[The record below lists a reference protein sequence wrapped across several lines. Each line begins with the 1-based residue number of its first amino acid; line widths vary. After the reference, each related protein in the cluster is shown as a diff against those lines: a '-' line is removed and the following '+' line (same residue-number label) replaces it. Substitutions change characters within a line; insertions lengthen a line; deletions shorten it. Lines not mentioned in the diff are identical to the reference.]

1 MSHQTHYG
9 IGLIGDDFYRSN
21 DPTNSV
27 KALKEETE
35 KTIQEHNIINCM
47 PSCKMLEWFTQV
59 CLEC

>member
-9 IGLIGDDFYRSN
+9 IGLIEDDFYRSN

-35 KTIQEHNIINCM
+35 KTIQENNIINCM
-47 PSCKMLEWFTQV
+47 PSCKMLE
-59 CLEC
+59 